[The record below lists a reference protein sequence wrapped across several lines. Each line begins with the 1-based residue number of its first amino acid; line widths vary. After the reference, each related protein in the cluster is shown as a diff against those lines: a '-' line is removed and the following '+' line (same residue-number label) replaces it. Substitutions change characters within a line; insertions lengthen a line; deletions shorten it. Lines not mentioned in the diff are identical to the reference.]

1 MFIPESRVYKLT
13 AVSWIIYIIKAAAS
27 RGVRVINFGPSAKTL
42 LRIVFLLV
50 ATANS

>member
-13 AVSWIIYIIKAAAS
+13 AVSWIIYIIHAAAS
-27 RGVRVINFGPSAKTL
+27 RGIRVMNFGLNAKAL
-42 LRIVFLLV
+42 LRIVFLPV